1 MACYQSIYIQKLIIY
16 RYQLSDNMT
25 KPTAEDIEVF
35 NSIFKPLISDKK
47 GINKAK
53 LIKLLANHHK
63 AVQEVI
69 RVYHHVTNGIITN
82 ILTPA
87 TEVIDAITQLDNQNL
102 EAILKDEKEKWTKEQ
117 ILDSVEPSDDTCYIH
132 SVARLN
138 QYQSSYEVILP
149 TKKKPEKYK
158 IVLDSRNF
166 GLTSNKAIPGEW
178 FNVIQGGVVTLSKEP
193 EKKELMV
200 RK

>member
-1 MACYQSIYIQKLIIY
+1 
-16 RYQLSDNMT
+16 MT

-53 LIKLLANHHK
+53 LIKLLASHNK

-87 TEVIDAITQLDNQNL
+87 VEVIDAITQLDNQNL

-117 ILDSVEPSDDTCYIH
+117 ILGNVEPSDDTCYIH
-132 SVARLN
+132 SVAKLN

-149 TKKKPEKYK
+149 TKDKPEKYK
-158 IVLDSRNF
+158 IVYDNRNN
-166 GLTSNKAIPGEW
+166 GIISNKTVPGEW
-178 FNVIQGGVVTLSKEP
+178 FNIIQGGVLTLLNDP